1 MADSETS
8 TAPTRIASID
18 AVRGFAVCGILLM
31 NIVSMGMPGYAYIDP
46 TYWGRP
52 GEADLAVWA
61 INYVFADGKMRA
73 LFTMLFG
80 ASMLLIIERAA
91 ATPAGGRSPAET
103 HYRRL
108 FWLFLFG
115 MIHAWFFWYGDIL
128 TSYAIAG
135 AIAFPL
141 WRWRTRTLAGL
152 AALLLVVQGG
162 LNLAHHAQL
171 SALRS
176 AATAPGATPKQ
187 RAEWEKTIRA
197 TVPDQAA
204 AQAEYRGYRGSFV
217 DALNARVPLATLFQ
231 TSFLWIGMPELLGF
245 LALGM
250 VLFRTGFFAGRWRR
264 RSYLGVIAAGYL
276 VAVPLMIPLAH
287 RVMAADWDP
296 VLLPLA
302 DTISLALR
310 PFIALAHASV
320 VILLVR
326 SGRLRWL
333 TRRLEA
339 AGRMA
344 FSNYLGTTLVTTT
357 IFYGYGFGL
366 FGELSRA
373 ELYIVVAFVW
383 LLILG
388 WSAPWLARFDYGPL
402 EWLWRRLARGEP
414 VSIRK
419 TTAIAS

>member
-1 MADSETS
+1 MAETDTRTS
-8 TAPTRIASID
+8 ARIATID

-46 TYWGRP
+46 NYWGRP
-52 GEADLAVWA
+52 DKADFAVWA
-61 INYVFADGKMRA
+61 INYVLADGKMRA

-80 ASMLLIIERAA
+80 ASMLLILERAA
-91 ATPAGGRSPAET
+91 GQPDGKRPIEI

-135 AIAFPL
+135 AIAYPI
-141 WRWRTRTLAGL
+141 WRWRTRWLAVFAAVMLL
-152 AALLLVVQGG
+152 AQAG
-162 LNLAHHAQL
+162 LNLGHYGQL
-171 SALRS
+171 NATRS
-176 AATAPGATPKQ
+176 AAEAPGATPKQ
-187 RAEWEKTIRA
+187 KAAWTELLRKS
-197 TVPDQAA
+197 VPDQAA
-204 AQAEYRGYRGSFV
+204 AQAEFRGYRGGFI

-231 TSFLWIGMPELLGF
+231 TTFLWLGIPELLGF
-245 LALGM
+245 IALGM
-250 VLFRTGFFAGRWRR
+250 VLFRTGFFAGRWQRR
-264 RSYLGVIAAGYL
+264 GYLGVIALGYL
-276 VAVPLMIPLAH
+276 IAVPLMLPIAH
-287 RVMAADWDP
+287 HLMAARWDP
-296 VLLPLA
+296 VLLPIT
-302 DTISLALR
+302 DTLGLALR

-326 SGRLRWL
+326 SGHLRWL
-333 TRRLEA
+333 ASRLEA

-357 IFYGYGFGL
+357 IFYGYGLGL
-366 FGELSRA
+366 FGTLSRA

-388 WSAPWLARFDYGPL
+388 WSKPWLARFDYGPL

-414 VSIRK
+414 VPIRRI
-419 TTAIAS
+419 TAIAS